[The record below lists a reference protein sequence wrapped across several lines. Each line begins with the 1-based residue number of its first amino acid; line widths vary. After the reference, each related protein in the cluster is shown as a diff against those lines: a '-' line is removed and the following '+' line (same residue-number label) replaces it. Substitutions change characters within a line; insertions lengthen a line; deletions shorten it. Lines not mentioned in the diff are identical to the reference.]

1 MNRIYVVKKGDT
13 LTGIAAREK
22 VDRYELASLN
32 DIHNHNLIKKI
43 KYLYCRVW
51 LSR

>member
-22 VDRYELASLN
+22 VDRFI
-32 DIHNHNLIKKI
+32 IH
-43 KYLYCRVW
+43 
-51 LSR
+51 